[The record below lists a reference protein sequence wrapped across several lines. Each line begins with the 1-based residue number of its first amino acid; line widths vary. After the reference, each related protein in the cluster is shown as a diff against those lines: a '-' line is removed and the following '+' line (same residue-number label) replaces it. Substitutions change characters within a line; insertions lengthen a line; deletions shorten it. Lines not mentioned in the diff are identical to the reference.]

1 MRFYT
6 CDGTYFTTQEAASKA
21 AREMAANSYHDVPV
35 ERVEVD
41 TTRENVLR
49 MLNVQGGHTETVEV
63 VYTAKAKLK
72 RGRDDQ

>member
-1 MRFYT
+1 MKFYT
-6 CDGTYFTTQEAASKA
+6 ADGSYFLTKENAERA
-21 AREMAANSYHDVPV
+21 ARDVAANSYHDVTV

-49 MLNVQGGHTETVEV
+49 MLNVEGGHTVSQEI

-72 RGRDDQ
+72 RGRDDL